1 MARRKKSEKLSIE
14 GHASATYSARSLH
27 HLFFPTMT
35 LHFVTI
41 IAIIREEHFTDATTQ
56 WADIY
61 IHSGSAYNRAETCA
75 YTYTRARTRTRT
87 QYTRSSTSKFF
98 EYCADPERKSSSFAS
113 ILLCVLTPRFRV
125 ANTFEREPI
134 LSERVF
140 PPPCENIGHS
150 NSLSFLI
157 TRRFAIVSDRTEYR
171 VTGTHHIMG
180 LNK

>member
-1 MARRKKSEKLSIE
+1 
-14 GHASATYSARSLH
+14 
-27 HLFFPTMT
+27 MT

-125 ANTFEREPI
+125 ANTFERSLRTRTDLIRASFSSSLRKYWTLE
-134 LSERVF
+134 LALVSYY
-140 PPPCENIGHS
+140 PPVRNRI
-150 NSLSFLI
+150 
-157 TRRFAIVSDRTEYR
+157 
-171 VTGTHHIMG
+171 
-180 LNK
+180 

>member
-1 MARRKKSEKLSIE
+1 MYGGEKKEIGEAVNRGPCICHLLGSIV
-14 GHASATYSARSLH
+14 TPP
-27 HLFFPTMT
+27 FFPHNDAPFRHNYRHYSWRAFYRRHDTMGRYLYT
-35 LHFVTI
+35 LRFGLQP
-41 IAIIREEHFTDATTQ
+41 R
-56 WADIY
+56 WNMC
-61 IHSGSAYNRAETCA
+61 IHLHARAHT
-75 YTYTRARTRTRT
+75 
-87 QYTRSSTSKFF
+87 YTRSSTSKFF